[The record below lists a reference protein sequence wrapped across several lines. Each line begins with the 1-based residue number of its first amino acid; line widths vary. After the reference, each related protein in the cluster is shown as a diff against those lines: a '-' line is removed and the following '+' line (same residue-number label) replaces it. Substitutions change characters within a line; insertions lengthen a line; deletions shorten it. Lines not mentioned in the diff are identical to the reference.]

1 MKQKY
6 SKWVVGAASAALVAS
21 AIVPAASAASSF
33 SDIEKSDHKDAIL
46 ALADAKIVAGY
57 PDGTF
62 KPNAVVTRG
71 NVTKFL
77 GKWLVSENY
86 EIPANY
92 ATEARFTDLPTTT
105 PDKEL
110 LQYAALVKDAGVFKG
125 SNNQLMHTSNM
136 NREQMAVVLV
146 RAIKTVYNVDLVAD
160 YKESD
165 FKTTITDLDKATAT
179 ENREAIIALEYAGLT
194 NVKAFNP
201 KNTLTRG
208 QFASFLHRTITK
220 IGQEATLTVKEA
232 KVVDATT
239 LEVTLS
245 NDKKHTVTLPTPL
258 PENKETK
265 VEFVIDGKT
274 YSAVVTYVTDVKV
287 KSVDAV
293 NAKTLAVTFNK
304 PVETEKA
311 KFELKKDGFKS
322 NFSSIT
328 WNEDKTVATIELT
341 SKITKGEFTV
351 NVTGLS
357 EKAVTGSVKTE
368 DEKVAGIEV
377 LGDVAPS
384 TGDKTATIGFQV
396 KNQYGEDITKLN
408 ASSLTLTAAGAD
420 SAVANADGSIT
431 INKAAG
437 LKEGDKVV
445 LTVIHGSTATTT
457 TKTVTVSAK
466 TVASDVTIGAL
477 YNKDG
482 KTLTE
487 DTNLAKDKFYLPV
500 SVKDQY
506 GKEVTDLN
514 RLNGANGEVLVTN
527 TNQAV
532 ATFGAFEKQTIDGKD
547 VIVLPVT
554 SIVANGDTNVIVIAK
569 ATGKNNQ
576 AAVKVAEGLRADS
589 VTLGAP
595 TKVVTAGAD
604 ILFPL
609 SVLDKQGNAIKDT
622 AVLGGSKGISITG
635 GTLVEKDGE
644 LYAKVAGDKVV
655 ENTPVTVVV
664 TSSTGK
670 VATQTVIPKT
680 TTAPKVITGLDSKV
694 STSIRELADAKVEIT
709 AKDIVVEDQFGQV
722 VSTDELLAKLA
733 TAGYT
738 IKAFTDNDAPF
749 TVTGEIKDAT
759 NNKITVAYKAGA
771 TKTTANVTFK
781 LVKVADNTAI
791 EASSYSKQFSVVK
804 DSSFSSYKVED
815 IKPIYVAGNAG
826 SLAIPTG
833 YGKDIVVKATTANGG
848 EVTLKAGSDYTV
860 KSTVLTNVADGN
872 ITTDDAAKVEFDKD
886 AKTATAKV
894 TITINATGEEI
905 VKEVTFSN
913 VAPKVEK
920 VAVVEEGKAD
930 KFIAGEAVNAVTTS
944 SYNVPTNFDLDAF
957 FKLADVVV
965 TDQYGVMATVAEA
978 DGAGVVK
985 GQAKFNNVPTAATT
999 LTLSK
1004 VSGEVVFSNNG
1015 TTTAS
1020 ATGKANDVFNARVNI
1035 GGQSATP
1042 VKVTAK
1048 QDFKN

>member
-21 AIVPAASAASSF
+21 AIVPAASAASF

-86 EIPANY
+86 EVPADY

-125 SNNQLMHTSNM
+125 SNNQLMHTNNM
-136 NREQMAVVLV
+136 SREQMAVVLV

-160 YKESD
+160 YKEDD
-165 FKTTITDLDKATAT
+165 FETTITDLEKATAK
-179 ENREAIIALEYAGLT
+179 ENREAIVALEYAGLT
-194 NVKAFNP
+194 NVTQFNP

-208 QFASFLHRTITK
+208 QFASFLHRTITN
-220 IGQEATLTVKEA
+220 IGEEASLTVKEV

-245 NDKKHTVTLPTPL
+245 DDKKHTVTLPTPL

-265 VEFVIDGKT
+265 VEFEIDGKT
-274 YSAVVTYVTDVKV
+274 YSAEVTYVTAVKV

-328 WNEDKTVATIELT
+328 WNEEKTVATVELT

-357 EKAVTGSVKTE
+357 EEALTGSVKTE
-368 DEKVAGIEV
+368 DEKVSAIEI
-377 LGDVAPS
+377 LGEVAPS
-384 TGDKTATIGFQV
+384 TGDTTATIGYQI

-408 ASSLTLTAAGAD
+408 ASSLTLSAAGATN
-420 SAVANADGSIT
+420 AVANADGSIT
-431 INKAAG
+431 ITKAG

-445 LTVIHGSTATTT
+445 LTVIHGATATTAT
-457 TKTVTVSAK
+457 QTVTISAK

-482 KTLTE
+482 KTLNE

-500 SVKDQY
+500 TVKDQY
-506 GKEVTDLN
+506 GKEVTDVN
-514 RLNGANGEVLVTN
+514 RLNGELLVTN

-532 ATFGAFEKQTIDGKD
+532 ATFGTFEKQTIEGKD
-547 VIVLPVT
+547 VVVLPVT
-554 SIVANGDTNVIVIAK
+554 NIVATGDTNVIAIAK
-569 ATGKNNQ
+569 ATGKNGQ
-576 AAVKVAEGLRADS
+576 AVVKVAEGLRTDS

-595 TKVVTAGAD
+595 TKVVTADAD

-622 AVLGGSKGISITG
+622 TVLSGSKGISITG

-644 LYAKVAGDKVV
+644 LYAKVAGANVK

-670 VATQTVIPKT
+670 VATQTVIPKST
-680 TTAPKVITGLDSKV
+680 TTPKVITGLNSKV
-694 STSIRELADAKVEIT
+694 STAIREIAGEKVEIA

-722 VSTDELLAKLA
+722 ISTDELLAKLA

-749 TVTGEIKDAT
+749 TVTGEIKDAA
-759 NNKITVAYKAGA
+759 NNKITVEYKAGA

-781 LVKVADNTAI
+781 LVKVTDDTAI

-804 DSSFSSYKVED
+804 DSSFTSYKVED
-815 IKPIYVAGNAG
+815 IKPIYVTEK
-826 SLAIPTG
+826 AIPTG
-833 YGKDIVVKATTANGG
+833 YGKDIVVKAVTANGG
-848 EVTLKAGSDYTV
+848 EVTLKAGSDFTV

-872 ITTDDAAKVEFDKD
+872 ITTGDAANVEFDKD

-920 VAVVEEGKAD
+920 VAVVEEGKATQY
-930 KFIAGEAVNAVTTS
+930 IAGEAVNFVTTS
-944 SYNVPTNFDLDAF
+944 SYNVATNFNLDAF

-965 TDQYGVMATVAEA
+965 TDQYGVMASVAEA
-978 DGAGVVK
+978 DAAGEVK
-985 GQAKFNNVPTAATT
+985 GQAKFNGVPTAATT

-1015 TTTAS
+1015 TAEAS
-1020 ATGKANDVFNARVNI
+1020 ATGKAGDVFNARVNI
-1035 GGQSATP
+1035 GGQSADL

>member
-21 AIVPAASAASSF
+21 AIVPAASAASF
-33 SDIEKSDHKDAIL
+33 TDIQDNDHKDAIL

-62 KPNAVVTRG
+62 RPDAVVTRG

-86 EIPANY
+86 EIPADY
-92 ATEARFTDLPTTT
+92 ATKARFTDLPTTT
-105 PDKEL
+105 SDKEL
-110 LQYAALVKDAGVFKG
+110 LQYAALVKDASVFKG
-125 SNNQLMHTSNM
+125 SNNQLMQANNM
-136 NREQMAVVLV
+136 SREQMAVVLV
-146 RAIKTVYNVDLVAD
+146 RAIKTVYNIDLVAD
-160 YKESD
+160 YKDADFESV
-165 FKTTITDLDKATAT
+165 ITDLDKATAT
-179 ENREAIIALEYAGLT
+179 ENREAIIALEYAGIT
-194 NVKAFNP
+194 NVKNVQQFNP
-201 KNTLTRG
+201 KNSVTRG
-208 QFASFLHRTITK
+208 QFASFLHRTITM
-220 IGQEATLTVKEA
+220 GEQASLTVKEV

-245 NDKKHTVTLPTPL
+245 DDKKHTVTLPTPL

-274 YSAVVTYVTDVKV
+274 YSAEVTYVTAAKV

-357 EKAVTGSVKTE
+357 DEALTGSVKTE
-368 DEKVAGIEV
+368 DEKVSHIEI
-377 LGDVAPS
+377 LGEVAPL
-384 TGDKTATIGFQV
+384 TGVNTTATIGYQI

-408 ASSLTLTAAGAD
+408 SSSLTLSTAGAD
-420 SAVANADGSIT
+420 NAVSNADGSIT
-431 INKAAG
+431 INKAVG

-445 LTVIHGSTATTT
+445 LTVIHGATATTT
-457 TKTVTVSAK
+457 TQTVTVSAK

-487 DTNLAKDKFYLPV
+487 DTALAKDKFYLPV
-500 SVKDQY
+500 TVKDQY
-506 GKEVTDLN
+506 GKEITDVK
-514 RLNGANGEVLVTN
+514 RLKDEVLVTN

-532 ATFGAFEKQTIDGKD
+532 ATFGEFEKQTIEGKD
-547 VIVLPVT
+547 VVVLPVEK
-554 SIVANGDTNVIVIAK
+554 IVATGDTNVIVIAK
-569 ATGKNNQ
+569 ATGKNGQ
-576 AAVKVAEGLRADS
+576 ATVKVAEGVRADS

-595 TKVVTAGAD
+595 TKVVTAEAD

-622 AVLGGSKGISITG
+622 TVLNGSKGITITG

-644 LYAKVAGDKVV
+644 LYAKVAGANVK

-670 VATQTVIPKT
+670 VATQTVIPKS
-680 TTAPKVITGLDSKV
+680 TTAPKVITGLNSKV
-694 STSIRELADAKVEIT
+694 STAIREIAGEKVEIT

-722 VSTDELLAKLA
+722 ISTDELLAKLA
-733 TAGYT
+733 TAKYT
-738 IKAFTDNDAPF
+738 IEASTDENAPF
-749 TVTGEIKDAT
+749 EVTGKIGAAD
-759 NNKITVAYKAGA
+759 NKITVAYKAGA

-781 LVKVADNTAI
+781 LVKEDNTAI
-791 EASSYSKQFSVVK
+791 EASTYSKQFSVVK
-804 DSSFSSYKVED
+804 DSSFTSYKVED
-815 IKPIYVAGNAG
+815 IKPIYVTGTAG
-826 SLAIPTG
+826 SLTIPTG
-833 YGKDIVVKATTANGG
+833 YSKDIVVKAVTANGG

-860 KSTVLTNVADGN
+860 KSAVLTNVADGN

-920 VAVVEEGKAD
+920 VAVVEDGKAD
-930 KFIAGEAVNAVTTS
+930 QYIKGETVHFVTTS
-944 SYNVPTNFDLDAF
+944 SYNVAADFDLDAF

-978 DGAGVVK
+978 DATGVVK
-985 GQAKFNNVPTAATT
+985 GHAVFNGVPTSAAT

-1015 TTTAS
+1015 TATAS
-1020 ATGKANDVFNARVNI
+1020 ATGKAGDVFNARVNI

>member
-6 SKWVVGAASAALVAS
+6 SKWVVSAASAALVAS
-21 AIVPAASAASSF
+21 AIVPAASAASF
-33 SDIEKSDHKDAIL
+33 TDIKDNDHEDAIL

-62 KPNAVVTRG
+62 RPDAVVTRG

-86 EIPANY
+86 EIPADY
-92 ATEARFTDLPTTT
+92 ATKARFTDLPTSTS
-105 PDKEL
+105 DKEL

-125 SNNQLMHTSNM
+125 SNNQLMQANNM
-136 NREQMAVVLV
+136 SREQMAVVLV
-146 RAIKTVYNVDLVAD
+146 RAIKTVYNIDLVAD
-160 YKESD
+160 YKDADFESV
-165 FKTTITDLDKATAT
+165 ITDLDKATAT
-179 ENREAIIALEYAGLT
+179 ENREAIIALEYAGIT
-194 NVKAFNP
+194 NVKNVQQFNP
-201 KNTLTRG
+201 KNSVTRG
-208 QFASFLHRTITK
+208 QFASFLHRTITM
-220 IGQEATLTVKEA
+220 GEQASLTVKEV

-245 NDKKHTVTLPTPL
+245 DDKKHTVTLPTPL

-274 YSAVVTYVTDVKV
+274 YSAEVTYVTAAKV

-322 NFSSIT
+322 NFSAIT

-357 EKAVTGSVKTE
+357 DEALTGSVKTE
-368 DEKVAGIEV
+368 DEKVSHIEI
-377 LGDVAPS
+377 LGEVAPL
-384 TGDKTATIGFQV
+384 TGVNTTATIGYQI

-408 ASSLTLTAAGAD
+408 SSSLTLSTAGAD
-420 SAVANADGSIT
+420 NAVSNADGSIT

-445 LTVIHGSTATTT
+445 LTVIHGATATTT
-457 TKTVTVSAK
+457 TQTVTVSAK

-487 DTNLAKDKFYLPV
+487 DTALAKDKFYLPV
-500 SVKDQY
+500 TVKDQY
-506 GKEVTDLN
+506 GKEITDVK
-514 RLNGANGEVLVTN
+514 RLKDEVLVTN

-532 ATFGAFEKQTIDGKD
+532 ATFGEFEKQTIEGKD
-547 VIVLPVT
+547 VVVLPVEK
-554 SIVANGDTNVIVIAK
+554 IVATGDTNVIVIAK
-569 ATGKNNQ
+569 ATGKNGQ
-576 AAVKVAEGLRADS
+576 ATVKVAEGVRADS

-595 TKVVTAGAD
+595 TKVVTAEAD

-622 AVLGGSKGISITG
+622 TVLNGSKGITITG

-644 LYAKVAGDKVV
+644 LYAKVAGANVK

-670 VATQTVIPKT
+670 VATQTVIPKS
-680 TTAPKVITGLDSKV
+680 TTAPKVITGLNSKV
-694 STSIRELADAKVEIT
+694 STAIREIAGEKVEIT

-722 VSTDELLAKLA
+722 ISTDELLAKLA
-733 TAGYT
+733 TAKYT
-738 IKAFTDNDAPF
+738 IEASTDENAPF
-749 TVTGEIKDAT
+749 EVTGKIGAAD
-759 NNKITVAYKAGA
+759 NKITVAYKAGA

-781 LVKVADNTAI
+781 LVKEDNTAI
-791 EASSYSKQFSVVK
+791 EASTYSKQFSVVK
-804 DSSFSSYKVED
+804 DSSFTSYKVED
-815 IKPIYVAGNAG
+815 IKPIYVTGTAG
-826 SLAIPTG
+826 SLTIPTG
-833 YGKDIVVKATTANGG
+833 YGKDIVVKAVTANGG

-860 KSTVLTNVADGN
+860 KSAVLTNVADGN

-920 VAVVEEGKAD
+920 VAVVEDGKAQQYINGD
-930 KFIAGEAVNAVTTS
+930 AVNFVTATP
-944 SYNVPTNFDLDAF
+944 YDAANAFNLDAF
-957 FKLADVVV
+957 FDLADVVV

-978 DGAGVVK
+978 DATGVVK
-985 GQAKFNNVPTAATT
+985 GQAVFNGVPTAAAT

-1015 TTTAS
+1015 TATAS
-1020 ATGKANDVFNARVNI
+1020 ATGKAGDVFNARVNI

-1048 QDFKN
+1048 KDFKN

>member
-21 AIVPAASAASSF
+21 AIVPAASAASF
-33 SDIEKSDHKDAIL
+33 SDIKDNDHEDAIL

-62 KPNAVVTRG
+62 RPDAVVTRG

-86 EIPANY
+86 EIPADY
-92 ATEARFTDLPTTT
+92 ATKARFTDLPTSTS
-105 PDKEL
+105 DKEL

-125 SNNQLMHTSNM
+125 SNNQLMQANNM
-136 NREQMAVVLV
+136 SREQMAVVLV
-146 RAIKTVYNVDLVAD
+146 RAIKTVYNIDLVAD
-160 YKESD
+160 YKDADFESV
-165 FKTTITDLDKATAT
+165 ITDLDKATAT
-179 ENREAIIALEYAGLT
+179 ENREAIIALEYAGIT
-194 NVKAFNP
+194 NVKTIQQFNP
-201 KNTLTRG
+201 KNSVTRG
-208 QFASFLHRTITK
+208 QFASFLHRTITM
-220 IGQEATLTVKEA
+220 GEQASLTVKEV

-245 NDKKHTVTLPTPL
+245 DDKKHTVTLPTPL

-274 YSAVVTYVTDVKV
+274 YSAEVTYVTAVKV

-351 NVTGLS
+351 NVTGLTD
-357 EKAVTGSVKTE
+357 EALTGSVKTE
-368 DEKVAGIEV
+368 DEKVSSIEI
-377 LGDVAPS
+377 LGEVAPLIDN
-384 TGDKTATIGFQV
+384 TNTATIGYQI

-408 ASSLTLTAAGAD
+408 ASSLTVSAAGAKAD
-420 SAVANADGSIT
+420 PNANGSIT
-431 INKAAG
+431 ITKDG

-445 LTVIHGSTATTT
+445 LTVIHGATATTT
-457 TKTVTVSAK
+457 TQTVTVSAK

-487 DTNLAKDKFYLPV
+487 DTALAKDKFYLPV
-500 SVKDQY
+500 TVKDQY
-506 GKEVTDLN
+506 GKEITELK
-514 RLNGANGEVLVTN
+514 RLKDEVLVTN

-532 ATFGAFEKQTIDGKD
+532 ATFGEFEKQTIEGKE
-547 VIVLPVT
+547 VVVLPVDK
-554 SIVANGDTNVIVIAK
+554 IVATGDTNVIVIAK
-569 ATGKNNQ
+569 ATGKNGQ
-576 AAVKVAEGLRADS
+576 ATVKVAEGVRADS

-595 TKVVTAGAD
+595 TKVVTAEAD

-609 SVLDKQGNAIKDT
+609 FVSDKQGNAIKDT
-622 AVLGGSKGISITG
+622 TVLNGTKGISITG
-635 GTLVEKDGE
+635 GSLVEKDGE
-644 LYAKVAGDKVV
+644 LYAKVAGANVK

-670 VATQTVIPKT
+670 VATQTVIPKS
-680 TTAPKVITGLDSKV
+680 TTAPKVITGLNSKV
-694 STSIRELADAKVEIT
+694 STAIREIAGEKVEIT

-722 VSTDELLAKLA
+722 ISTDELLAKLA
-733 TAGYT
+733 TAKYT
-738 IKAFTDNDAPF
+738 IEASTDENAPF
-749 TVTGEIKDAT
+749 EVTGKIGAAD
-759 NNKITVAYKAGA
+759 NKITVAYKAGA

-781 LVKVADNTAI
+781 LVKEDNTAI
-791 EASSYSKQFSVVK
+791 EASTYSKQFSVVK
-804 DSSFSSYKVED
+804 DSSFTSYKVED
-815 IKPIYVAGNAG
+815 IKPIYVTEKEAGKAD
-826 SLAIPTG
+826 LVIPDK
-833 YGKDIVVKATTANGG
+833 YGKDIVVKAVTANGG

-860 KSTVLTNVADGN
+860 KSAVLTNVADGN

-905 VKEVTFSN
+905 VKEVTFSKA
-913 VAPKVEK
+913 APKVEK
-920 VAVVEEGKAD
+920 VAVVEDGKAQQYINGD
-930 KFIAGEAVNAVTTS
+930 AVNFVTTS
-944 SYNVPTNFDLDAF
+944 SYNVAADFDLDAF
-957 FKLADVVV
+957 FKLTDVVV

-978 DGAGVVK
+978 DATGVVK
-985 GQAKFNNVPTAATT
+985 GQAVFNGVPTAAAT

-1015 TTTAS
+1015 TATAS
-1020 ATGKANDVFNARVNI
+1020 ATGKAGDVFNARVNI

>member
-21 AIVPAASAASSF
+21 AIVPVASAASF
-33 SDIEKSDHKDAIL
+33 SDIESSDHKEAIL

-57 PDGTF
+57 TDGTF

-86 EIPANY
+86 EIPTDY
-92 ATEARFTDLPTTT
+92 ATEARFTDLPTTA

-125 SNNQLMHTSNM
+125 SNNQLMHTNNM

-165 FKTTITDLDKATAT
+165 FKSTITDLDKATAT

-208 QFASFLHRTITK
+208 QFASFLHRTISN
-220 IGQEATLTVKEA
+220 IGEEAPLTVKEA

-245 NDKKHTVTLPTPL
+245 DDKKHTVTLPTPL
-258 PENKETK
+258 PENKETN

-274 YSAVVTYVTDVKV
+274 YSAVVTYVTELKV
-287 KSVDAV
+287 KTVDAV

-322 NFSSIT
+322 NFTSIT

-351 NVTGLS
+351 SVAGVADQ
-357 EKAVTGSVKTE
+357 AVTGTVKTE
-368 DEKVAGIEV
+368 DEKVAGIEI
-377 LGDVAPS
+377 LGEVAPS
-384 TGDKTATIGFQV
+384 TSNTTATVGFQV
-396 KNQYGEDITKLN
+396 TNQYGEDITKLN
-408 ASSLTLTAAGAD
+408 ASALTLTAAGAD

-431 INKAAG
+431 ITKAAG

-445 LTVIHGSTATTT
+445 VTAIHGATATTT

-466 TVASDVTIGAL
+466 TVASDITIGAL

-482 KTLTE
+482 KAFSE
-487 DTNLAKDKFYLPV
+487 DINLAKDKFYLPV
-500 SVKDQY
+500 TVKDQY
-506 GKEVTDLN
+506 GKEITDLN
-514 RLNGANGEVLVTN
+514 RLNGANSEVLVTN

-547 VIVLPVT
+547 VIVLPVAN
-554 SIVANGDTNVIVIAK
+554 IVAAGDTNVIVIAK
-569 ATGKNNQ
+569 ATGKNGQ
-576 AAVKVAEGLRADS
+576 TAVKVAEGVRADS

-609 SVLDKQGNAIKDT
+609 SVLDKQGNAIKEAT
-622 AVLGGSKGISITG
+622 ALNGTKGITITG
-635 GTLVEKDGE
+635 GTLFEKDGE
-644 LYAKVAGDKVV
+644 LYAKVAGTNVV

-670 VATQTVIPKT
+670 VATQTVIPKAA
-680 TTAPKVITGLDSKV
+680 TAPKVITGLDSKV
-694 STSIRELADAKVEIT
+694 STSIRELTGAKVDIS

-722 VSTDELLAKLA
+722 ISTDELLAKLA
-733 TAGYT
+733 TADYT
-738 IKAFTDNDAPF
+738 IKAFTDADAPF
-749 TVTGEIKDAT
+749 TVTGEIKNAA
-759 NNKITVAYKAGA
+759 NNKITVEYKAGA

-781 LVKVADNTAI
+781 LVKVADNTAN

-804 DSSFSSYKVED
+804 DSSFTSYKVED
-815 IKPIYVAGNAG
+815 IKPIYVTNG
-826 SLAIPTG
+826 AIPAG
-833 YGKDIVVKATTANGG
+833 YGKDIVVKAVTANGG
-848 EVTLKAGSDYTV
+848 EVTLSAGSDYTV
-860 KSTVLTNVADGN
+860 KSAVLTSVADGN
-872 ITTDDAAKVEFDKD
+872 ITTTDAANVVFDKD

-905 VKEVTFSN
+905 VKDVTFSN

-920 VAVVEEGKAD
+920 VAVVENNKAAN
-930 KFIAGEAVNAVTTS
+930 FIAGESVNLVTTY
-944 SYNVPTNFDLDAF
+944 SYNVDTTFGLDAF
-957 FKLADVVV
+957 FGLSDVVV
-965 TDQYGVMATVAEA
+965 TDQYGVMAQVDENGANKGKATFNGVA
-978 DGAGVVK
+978 
-985 GQAKFNNVPTAATT
+985 TAATT

-1015 TTTAS
+1015 TDTAA

-1035 GGQSATP
+1035 DGQSATP

-1048 QDFKN
+1048 QDFNK

>member
-21 AIVPAASAASSF
+21 AIVPAASAASF
-33 SDIEKSDHKDAIL
+33 SDIENTDHKDAIL

-77 GKWLVSENY
+77 GKWLVSEKY
-86 EIPANY
+86 EVPADY
-92 ATEARFTDLPTTT
+92 ATKARFTDLPTTT

-125 SNNQLMHTSNM
+125 SNNQLMQANNM
-136 NREQMAVVLV
+136 SREQMAVVLV

-194 NVKAFNP
+194 NVKQFNP

-208 QFASFLHRTITK
+208 QFASFLNRSITNIDK
-220 IGQEATLTVKEA
+220 VAPLTVKEV

-239 LEVTLS
+239 LDVTLS
-245 NDKKHTVTLPTPL
+245 DGKKHTVTLPTPL
-258 PENKETK
+258 PENKVTK

-274 YSAVVTYVTDVKV
+274 YSAEVTYVTAVKV

-328 WNEDKTVATIELT
+328 WNADKTVATIELT

-357 EKAVTGSVKTE
+357 NEALTGSVKTE
-368 DEKVAGIEV
+368 DEKVSTIEI
-377 LGDVAPS
+377 LGEVAPLT
-384 TGDKTATIGFQV
+384 TGDTATIGYQI

-408 ASSLTLTAAGAD
+408 ASSLTISAAGAKAD
-420 SAVANADGSIT
+420 PNADGSIT
-431 INKAAG
+431 ISKAG

-445 LTVIHGSTATTT
+445 LTVIHGATATTAT
-457 TKTVTVSAK
+457 QTVTVSAK

-482 KTLTE
+482 KSLTE
-487 DTNLAKDKFYLPV
+487 DSALAKDKFYLPV
-500 SVKDQY
+500 TVKDQY
-506 GKEVTDLN
+506 GKEVTDVK
-514 RLNGANGEVLVTN
+514 RLKDEVLVTN

-532 ATFGAFEKQTIDGKD
+532 ATFGAFEKQTIEGKD
-547 VIVLPVT
+547 VIVLPVEK
-554 SIVANGDTNVIVIAK
+554 IVATGNTNVIVIAK
-569 ATGKNNQ
+569 ATGKNGQ
-576 AAVKVAEGLRADS
+576 ATVKVAEGVRTDS

-622 AVLGGSKGISITG
+622 TVLKGSKGISITG

-644 LYAKVAGDKVV
+644 LYAKVAGADVK

-670 VATQTVIPKT
+670 VATQTAIPKST
-680 TTAPKVITGLDSKV
+680 TEPKVITGLNSKV
-694 STSIRELADAKVEIT
+694 STAIREIAGEKVEIT

-722 VSTDELLAKLA
+722 ISTDELLAKLA
-733 TAGYT
+733 TTGYT

-749 TVTGEIKDAT
+749 EVTGEIKDAT
-759 NNKITVAYKAGA
+759 NNKITVAYKAGV

-781 LVKVADNTAI
+781 LVKVADNTAN

-804 DSSFSSYKVED
+804 DSSFTSYKVED
-815 IKPIYVAGNAG
+815 IKPIYVAGQV
-826 SLAIPTG
+826 IPEK
-833 YGKDIVVKATTANGG
+833 YGKDIVVKAVTANGG
-848 EVTLKAGSDYTV
+848 EVTLKSGSDYTV
-860 KSTVLTNVADGN
+860 KSSVLTNVADGN
-872 ITTDDAAKVEFDKD
+872 ITTGDAANVVFDKD

-920 VAVVEEGKAD
+920 VAVVENDKAAQY
-930 KFIAGEAVNAVTTS
+930 IAGEAVNFVTTS
-944 SYNVPTNFDLDAF
+944 SYNVAADFNLDAF

-965 TDQYGVMATVAEA
+965 TDQYGVMATVAETGA
-978 DGAGVVK
+978 DKGKATFNGVT
-985 GQAKFNNVPTAATT
+985 TAATT
-999 LTLSK
+999 LTLAK
-1004 VSGEVVFSNNG
+1004 VNGEVVFSKNG
-1015 TTTAS
+1015 TEEAS
-1020 ATGKANDVFNARVNI
+1020 AAGKAGDAFTARVNI
-1035 GGQSATP
+1035 GGQSATA

>member
-92 ATEARFTDLPTTT
+92 ETEARFTDLPTTT

-125 SNNQLMHTSNM
+125 SNNKLMHTNNM
-136 NREQMAVVLV
+136 SREQMAVVLV
-146 RAIKTVYNVDLVAD
+146 RAINTVYNVDLVAD

-220 IGQEATLTVKEA
+220 IGQGETLTVKEA

-245 NDKKHTVTLPTPL
+245 NDKKHTVKLETAL

-351 NVTGLS
+351 SVTGLS
-357 EKAVTGSVKTE
+357 DKAVTGSVKTE

-408 ASSLTLTAAGAD
+408 ASALTLTAAGAD

-445 LTVIHGSTATTT
+445 LTVIHGGTATTT

-466 TVASDVTIGAL
+466 TVATDVTIGAL

-482 KTLTE
+482 KMLTE
-487 DTNLAKDKFYLPV
+487 DANLAKDKFYLPV
-500 SVKDQY
+500 TVKDQY

-514 RLNGANGEVLVTN
+514 RLKDEVIVTN

-532 ATFGAFEKQTIDGKD
+532 ATFGAFEKQTINGKD

-569 ATGKNNQ
+569 ATGKNGQ
-576 AAVKVAEGLRADS
+576 ATVKVAEGLRADT

-595 TKVVTAGAD
+595 TKVVTAGSD

-655 ENTPVTVVV
+655 ENAPVTVVV

-670 VATQTVIPKT
+670 VATQTVIPKS

-722 VSTDELLAKLA
+722 ISSDELLAKLG
-733 TAGYT
+733 TSGYA
-738 IKAFTDNDAPF
+738 IQAVTDNDAPF

-781 LVKVADNTAI
+781 LVKVGGEAI

-815 IKPIYVAGNAG
+815 IKPIYVTEK
-826 SLAIPTG
+826 LIPAK
-833 YGKDIVVKATTANGG
+833 YGKDIVVKAVTANGG

-872 ITTDDAAKVEFDKD
+872 VTTGDAANVEFDKD

-930 KFIAGEAVNAVTTS
+930 KFIAGETVNAVTTS
-944 SYNVPTNFDLDAF
+944 SYNVAANFNLDAF
-957 FKLADVVV
+957 FSLADVVV

-978 DGAGVVK
+978 GAEK

-1004 VSGEVVFSNNG
+1004 VSGEVVFSDNG
-1015 TTTAS
+1015 TATAS

>member
-21 AIVPAASAASSF
+21 AIVPAASAASF
-33 SDIEKSDHKDAIL
+33 SDIKDNDHEDAIL

-62 KPNAVVTRG
+62 RPDAVVTRG

-86 EIPANY
+86 EIPADY
-92 ATEARFTDLPTTT
+92 ATKARFTDLPTSTS
-105 PDKEL
+105 DKEL

-125 SNNQLMHTSNM
+125 SNNQLMQANNM
-136 NREQMAVVLV
+136 SREQMAVVLV
-146 RAIKTVYNVDLVAD
+146 RAIKTVYNIDLVAD
-160 YKESD
+160 YKDADFESV
-165 FKTTITDLDKATAT
+165 ITDLDKATAT
-179 ENREAIIALEYAGLT
+179 ENREAIIALEYAGIT
-194 NVKAFNP
+194 NVKTIQQFNP
-201 KNTLTRG
+201 KNSVTRG
-208 QFASFLHRTITK
+208 QFASFLHRTITM
-220 IGQEATLTVKEA
+220 GEQASLTVKEV

-245 NDKKHTVTLPTPL
+245 DDKKHTVTLPTPL

-274 YSAVVTYVTDVKV
+274 YSAEVTYVTAVKV

-351 NVTGLS
+351 NVTGLTD
-357 EKAVTGSVKTE
+357 EALTGSVKTE
-368 DEKVAGIEV
+368 DEKVSSIEI
-377 LGDVAPS
+377 LGEVAPLIDN
-384 TGDKTATIGFQV
+384 TNTATIGYQI

-408 ASSLTLTAAGAD
+408 ASSLTVSAAGAKAD
-420 SAVANADGSIT
+420 PNANGSIT
-431 INKAAG
+431 ITKDG

-445 LTVIHGSTATTT
+445 LTVIHGATATTT
-457 TKTVTVSAK
+457 TQTVTVSAK

-487 DTNLAKDKFYLPV
+487 DTALAKDKFYLPV
-500 SVKDQY
+500 TVKDQY
-506 GKEVTDLN
+506 GKEITDVK
-514 RLNGANGEVLVTN
+514 RLKDEVLVTN

-532 ATFGAFEKQTIDGKD
+532 ATFGEFEKQTIEGKD
-547 VIVLPVT
+547 VVVLPVEN
-554 SIVANGDTNVIVIAK
+554 IVATGETNVIVIAK
-569 ATGKNNQ
+569 ATGKNGQ
-576 AAVKVAEGLRADS
+576 ATVKVAEGVRADS

-595 TKVVTAGAD
+595 TKVVTAEAD

-609 SVLDKQGNAIKDT
+609 FVSDKQGNSIKDT
-622 AVLGGSKGISITG
+622 TVLNGTKGISITG
-635 GTLVEKDGE
+635 GSLVEKDGE
-644 LYAKVAGDKVV
+644 LYAKVVGANVK

-670 VATQTVIPKT
+670 VATQTVIPKS
-680 TTAPKVITGLDSKV
+680 TTAPKVITGLNSKV
-694 STSIRELADAKVEIT
+694 STAIREIAGEKVEIT

-722 VSTDELLAKLA
+722 ISTDELLAKLA
-733 TAGYT
+733 TAKYT
-738 IKAFTDNDAPF
+738 IEASTDENAPF
-749 TVTGEIKDAT
+749 EVTGKIGAAD
-759 NNKITVAYKAGA
+759 NKITVAYKAGA

-781 LVKVADNTAI
+781 LVKEGNTAI
-791 EASSYSKQFSVVK
+791 EASTYSKQFSVVK
-804 DSSFSSYKVED
+804 DSSFTSYNVED
-815 IKPIYVAGNAG
+815 IKPIYVTEKEAGKAD
-826 SLAIPTG
+826 LVIPDK
-833 YGKDIVVKATTANGG
+833 YGKDIVVKAVTANGG

-860 KSTVLTNVADGN
+860 KSAVLTNVADGN

-905 VKEVTFSN
+905 VKEVTLSKA
-913 VAPKVEK
+913 APKVEK
-920 VAVVEEGKAD
+920 VAVVEDGKAQQYINGD
-930 KFIAGEAVNAVTTS
+930 AVNFVTTS
-944 SYNVPTNFDLDAF
+944 SYNVAADFDLDAF
-957 FKLADVVV
+957 FKLTDVVV

-978 DGAGVVK
+978 DATGVVK
-985 GQAKFNNVPTAATT
+985 GQAVFNGVPTAAAT

-1015 TTTAS
+1015 TATAS
-1020 ATGKANDVFNARVNI
+1020 ATGKAGDVFNARVNI

>member
-21 AIVPAASAASSF
+21 AIVPVASAASF
-33 SDIEKSDHKDAIL
+33 SDIEDNDHKDAIL
-46 ALADAKIVAGY
+46 ALADAKIVGGY

-86 EIPANY
+86 EIPTDF
-92 ATEARFTDLPTTT
+92 ATEARFTDLPTTA

-125 SNNQLMHTSNM
+125 SNNKLMHTNNM
-136 NREQMAVVLV
+136 SREQMAVVLV

-165 FKTTITDLDKATAT
+165 FKSTITDLDNATAE

-201 KNTLTRG
+201 KNSLTRG
-208 QFASFLHRTITK
+208 QFASFLNRTITNLA
-220 IGQEATLTVKEA
+220 EETLSVKA
-232 KVVDATT
+232 VKVVDAKT

-245 NDKKHTVTLPTPL
+245 DDSKHTVTLETAL
-258 PENKETK
+258 KENEETK
-265 VEFVIDGKT
+265 VDFVIDGKS
-274 YSAVVTYVTDVKV
+274 YSAVVTYEVTELKV

-293 NAKTLAVTFNK
+293 NAKTLSVTFNK
-304 PVETEKA
+304 AVETEKA

-322 NFSSIT
+322 NFSTIT

-351 NVTGLS
+351 SVTGLS
-357 EKAVTGSVKTE
+357 DQAVTGSVKTE
-368 DEKVAGIEV
+368 DEKVAGIEI
-377 LGDVAPS
+377 LGEVAPS
-384 TGDKTATIGFQV
+384 TGTTSATVGYQV
-396 KNQYGEDITKLN
+396 TNQYGEDITKLN
-408 ASSLTLTAAGAD
+408 SSSLTLSAAGAD

-431 INKAAG
+431 ITKAAG

-466 TVASDVTIGAL
+466 TVVSEATIGTL

-500 SVKDQY
+500 TVKDQY
-506 GKEVTDLN
+506 GKEITDLN
-514 RLNGANGEVLVTN
+514 RLNGANAEVLVTN

-532 ATFGAFEKQTIDGKD
+532 TTFGTFEKQTIDGKE
-547 VIVLPVT
+547 VIALPVA
-554 SIVANGDTNVIVIAK
+554 SIVASGDTNVIVIAK
-569 ATGKNNQ
+569 ATGKNAQ
-576 AAVKVAEGLRADS
+576 AAVKVAEGVRADS

-604 ILFPL
+604 TLFPL
-609 SVLDKQGNAIKDT
+609 SVLDKQGNAIKET
-622 AVLGGSKGISITG
+622 VALNGSKGITITG
-635 GTLVEKDGE
+635 GTLFEKDGE
-644 LYAKVAGDKVV
+644 LFAKVAAGSVV

-670 VATQTVIPKT
+670 VATQTVIPKAAT
-680 TTAPKVITGLDSKV
+680 TPKVITGLDSKI
-694 STSIRELADAKVEIT
+694 STSIRELADAKVDIT

-722 VSTDELLAKLA
+722 ISADELLAKLG

-738 IKAFTDNDAPF
+738 IQPFTDADAPF
-749 TVTGEIKDAT
+749 TVTGEIKDAVT
-759 NNKITVAYKAGA
+759 NKITVTYKAGA
-771 TKTTANVTFK
+771 TKTAANVTFK
-781 LVKVADNTAI
+781 LVKTADNTAV

-804 DSSFSSYKVED
+804 DSSFASYKVED
-815 IKPIYVAGNAG
+815 IKPIYVTGDNTAGY
-826 SLAIPTG
+826 AIPAG
-833 YGKDIVVKATTANGG
+833 YGKDIVVKAVTGNGG

-860 KSTVLTNVADGN
+860 KSTVLSNVADGD
-872 ITTDDAAKVEFDKD
+872 ITTADAANVDFDKD

-905 VKEVTFSN
+905 VKDVTFSN
-913 VAPKVEK
+913 VAPAVEK
-920 VAVVEEGKAD
+920 VAVVENNKAAAY
-930 KFIAGEAVNAVTTS
+930 IAGETVNFVTTN
-944 SYNVPTNFDLDAF
+944 SYNVATDFNLDAF
-957 FKLADVVV
+957 FQLADVVV

-978 DGAGVVK
+978 DAAGVVK
-985 GQAKFNNVPTAATT
+985 GQAKFNDVATATTT
-999 LTLSK
+999 LTFSK
-1004 VSGEVVFSNNG
+1004 VSGDVVFSANG
-1015 TTTAS
+1015 TTAAS
-1020 ATGKANDVFNARVNI
+1020 AKGKANDVFNARVNI

-1048 QDFKN
+1048 VDF

>member
-21 AIVPAASAASSF
+21 AIVPAASAASF
-33 SDIEKSDHKDAIL
+33 SDIKGNDHEDAIL
-46 ALADAKIVAGY
+46 ALADAKIVSGY

-86 EIPANY
+86 EIPADY
-92 ATEARFTDLPTTT
+92 ATEARFSDLPTTT
-105 PDKEL
+105 SDKEL
-110 LQYAALVKDAGVFKG
+110 LQYAALVKDTGVFKG
-125 SNNQLMHTSNM
+125 ANNQLMQANNM

-146 RAIKTVYNVDLVAD
+146 RAIKTVYNVDLVAE
-160 YKESD
+160 YKADEDFESV
-165 FKTTITDLDKATAT
+165 ITDLDKATAT
-179 ENREAIIALEYAGLT
+179 ENREAIIALEYAGIT
-194 NVKAFNP
+194 NVENIQQFNP
-201 KNTLTRG
+201 KNSLTRG
-208 QFASFLHRTITK
+208 QFASFLSRSIDSF
-220 IGQEATLTVKEA
+220 GEEATLTVKEV

-245 NDKKHTVTLPTPL
+245 DDKTHKVTLPTPL

-265 VEFVIDGKT
+265 VEFEIDGKT
-274 YSAVVTYVTDVKV
+274 YSAEVTYVTAVKV

-357 EKAVTGSVKTE
+357 DEALTGSVKTE
-368 DEKVAGIEV
+368 DEKVSIIDI
-377 LGDVAPS
+377 LGEVAPS
-384 TGDKTATIGFQV
+384 TGDNTATIGYQI

-408 ASSLTLTAAGAD
+408 ASSLTLSAAGAD

-431 INKAAG
+431 ITKAAG

-457 TKTVTVSAK
+457 TQTVTVSAK

-487 DTNLAKDKFYLPV
+487 DTTLAKDKFYLPV
-500 SVKDQY
+500 TVKDQY

-514 RLNGANGEVLVTN
+514 RLNGEVLVTN

-532 ATFGAFEKQTIDGKD
+532 ATFGAFEKQTIEGKD
-547 VIVLPVT
+547 VVVLPVT
-554 SIVANGDTNVIVIAK
+554 NIVATGDTNVIVIAK
-569 ATGKNNQ
+569 ATGKNGQ
-576 AAVKVAEGLRADS
+576 ATVKVAEGLRADS

-595 TKVVTAGAD
+595 TKVATAGAD

-622 AVLGGSKGISITG
+622 AVLGGSKGITITG

-644 LYAKVAGDKVV
+644 LYTKVAGANVV
-655 ENTPVTVVV
+655 ENAPVTVVV

-670 VATQTVIPKT
+670 VATQTVIPKSAT
-680 TTAPKVITGLDSKV
+680 EPKVITGLNSKV
-694 STSIRELADAKVEIT
+694 STAIRELADEKVEIA

-722 VSTDELLAKLA
+722 ISTDELLAKLA

-738 IKAFTDNDAPF
+738 IKAFTDADAPF
-749 TVTGEIKDAT
+749 TVAGEIKDAA
-759 NNKITVAYKAGA
+759 NNKITVTYKAGA

-781 LVKVADNTAI
+781 LVKVANDTAV

-804 DSSFSSYKVED
+804 DSSFTSYKVED
-815 IKPIYVAGNAG
+815 IKPIYVTGTAG
-826 SLAIPTG
+826 SFAIPTE
-833 YGKDIVVKATTANGG
+833 YGKDIVVKAVTANGG

-860 KSTVLTNVADGN
+860 KSAVLTGVEDGK

-886 AKTATAKV
+886 AKTTTAKV

-920 VAVVEEGKAD
+920 VAVVENNKAQQYID
-930 KFIAGEAVNAVTTS
+930 GEAVNFVTTS
-944 SYNVPTNFDLDAF
+944 SYNVAANFDLDAF
-957 FKLADVVV
+957 FQLADVVV
-965 TDQYGVMATVAEA
+965 TDQYGVMATVAETGA
-978 DGAGVVK
+978 DK
-985 GQAKFNNVPTAATT
+985 GKATFDGKLTAATT

-1004 VSGEVVFSNNG
+1004 VSGEVVFSQNG
-1015 TTTAS
+1015 TAEAS
-1020 ATGKANDVFNARVNI
+1020 ATGKAGDVFNARVNI
-1035 GGQSATP
+1035 GGQSAEL
-1042 VKVTAK
+1042 VKITAK
-1048 QDFKN
+1048 QDFKNN